1 MSRRT
6 FHIQA
11 LTINGKQI
19 NQVIVD
25 DHAADKH
32 PDVTDDIVLDLVR
45 LLDGVE
51 QAPDDTK
58 EPYEYFATLLTLGA
72 KRYRLVWLLERDQLY
87 IGVITAYRDKRR
99 R

>member
-11 LTINGKQI
+11 LTINGRQI
-19 NQVIVD
+19 SQVIVD
-25 DHAADKH
+25 DHAAYKH
-32 PDVTDDIVLDLVR
+32 PDVTDDIVLDLIR
-45 LLDGVE
+45 LLDGIE
-51 QAPDDTK
+51 LAPDDIK
-58 EPYEYFATLLTLGA
+58 EPYEYFATLLTLSE
-72 KRYRLVWLLERDQLY
+72 KRYRLVWLLERDQIF